1 MAIYMTQSM
10 SSGTLAVTLYY
21 RKQSIPHPGHAE
33 TTQFTTDAKA
43 AYAALHAIPVANVV
57 PAPIVPAR
65 GPHQSYRRRDITT
78 SWAVNSG

>member
-10 SSGTLAVTLYY
+10 SSGALPATLYY

-33 TTQFTTDAKA
+33 TEKFTADAKA

-57 PAPIVPAR
+57 PGNYRSGQGAPSSP
-65 GPHQSYRRRDITT
+65 S
-78 SWAVNSG
+78 AVEI

>member
-33 TTQFTTDAKA
+33 TSQFTTDAKA

-57 PAPIVPAR
+57 PGTYRSGQGAP
-65 GPHQSYRRRDITT
+65 T
-78 SWAVNSG
+78 SPTAVEI